1 MNQTL
6 PYDFTEPTVL
16 MSIPQ
21 RAAPS
26 LQPWIQILRPSLPVA
41 QSDIIRHRGI
51 DSETSPHDLRA
62 QPKSSALCFARFMF
76 AIRFSVGERART
88 WEREQTEEGDKA
100 EINVA
105 CIMWV
110 PLGFPYPKNK

>member
-76 AIRFSVGERART
+76 AIRFSVGESQNMGERT
-88 WEREQTEEGDKA
+88 DGGRR
-100 EINVA
+100 
-105 CIMWV
+105 
-110 PLGFPYPKNK
+110 